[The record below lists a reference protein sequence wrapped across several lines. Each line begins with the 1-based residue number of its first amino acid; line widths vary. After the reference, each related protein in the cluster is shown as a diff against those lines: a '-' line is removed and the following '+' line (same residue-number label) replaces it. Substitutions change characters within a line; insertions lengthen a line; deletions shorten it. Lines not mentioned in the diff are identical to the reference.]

1 MCLLFSTELVAILF
15 TFSEEVKAIEIMM
28 RFTFFLTDLF
38 SFKYYSIT
46 FLLLW
51 FALYFKAKLIPEQK
65 VDVRVTCLLNSM

>member
-38 SFKYYSIT
+38 SFKYYLIT